1 MPNTLQQPL
10 YPQNLLVDLYEL
22 TMAAGYFENH
32 YNPIST
38 FEVFVREMPPN
49 RSFLVAAG
57 LQQVL
62 EYVLNLT
69 FTEDEVA
76 YLRSLPV
83 FKHVSDEFFDY
94 LLNFR
99 FDGDAWAMPEGQIF
113 FPGEP
118 IFRVTA
124 PILEAQIMETFLLSM
139 FNFQSMV
146 ASKAAR
152 VVHAAISDGKQR
164 TVMEFGS
171 RRAHGP
177 EASILA
183 ARAAYIAGCIG
194 TSNVLAGK
202 RFGIPV
208 FGTAA
213 HSWTMAFPSEEEA
226 FRAYH
231 RVFPESTILL
241 IDTYDVLEG
250 ARRATRISP
259 NIKGVRIDSGDLLKY
274 SKEVRKILDEAGL
287 THAIIVASGDLNE
300 FKIERLVKAGAPIDS
315 FGVGTQM
322 ATSADAPF
330 LGIIYK
336 LVEQEID
343 GVVRYRAKFSQNK
356 ATYPGKKQ
364 VYRIIDDEGMFVKDV
379 IGLEDDVIPE
389 NHYKLLTRV
398 IHNGKLEYQPPPL
411 DEVRDFFY
419 QNLARLPQ
427 QYKQL
432 EAAEYY
438 PVRRSQKLQDL
449 FARLKEEE
457 LSSAK

>member
-1 MPNTLQQPL
+1 MNSFLNKPL
-10 YPQNLLVDLYEL
+10 YHQSLLVDLYEL

-62 EYVLNLT
+62 EYIADLR
-69 FTEDEVA
+69 FTEEEID
-76 YLRSLPV
+76 YLRNLPV
-83 FKHVSDEFFDY
+83 FKHVSSEFFDY
-94 LLNFR
+94 LRHFR
-99 FDGDAWAMPEGQIF
+99 FEGDVWAMPEGQIF

-124 PILEAQIMETFLLSM
+124 PILQAQVMETFLLSM
-139 FNFQSMV
+139 FNFQSMI

-152 VVHAAISDGKQR
+152 VVYAAMLDGKQR
-164 TVMEFGS
+164 SVMEFGS

-177 EASILA
+177 EASLLA

-226 FRAYH
+226 FQAYFN
-231 RVFPESTILL
+231 VFPESTILL

-259 NIKGVRIDSGDLLKY
+259 KIRGVRIDSGDLLTY
-274 SKEVRKILDEAGL
+274 SKQVRQILDEAGL
-287 THAIIVASGDLNE
+287 NHAIIVASGDLDE
-300 FKIERLVKAGAPIDS
+300 YKIEQLVKANAAIDS
-315 FGVGTQM
+315 FGVGTRM

-343 GVVRYRAKFSQNK
+343 GHIRYRAKFSQNK

-364 VYRIIDDEGMFVKDV
+364 VYRLVDDNGQFIKDV
-379 IGLEDDVIPE
+379 IGLEDDQIPE
-389 NHYKLLTRV
+389 NHFTLLQRI
-398 IHNGKLEYQPPPL
+398 IHKGKLEYTPPDL
-411 DEVRDFFY
+411 ESIRQFFF
-419 QNLARLPQ
+419 QNLKRLPQ
-427 QYKQL
+427 PYKQL
-432 EAAEYY
+432 KNARAY

-449 FARLKEEE
+449 FARLKGEE
-457 LSSAK
+457 LPTG